1 MLKTVET
8 RSVSPSGAIT
18 KYFQYKQTRRTQ
30 PWRYIKNKKLR
41 IIGGWSGGPK
51 LYILNK
57 IKDTS
62 YLALLLIG
70 QGNNILSLQTLP
82 SPQGSLSP
90 TLPPPH
96 A

>member
-1 MLKTVET
+1 VFPRAPPPPGLLLN
-8 RSVSPSGAIT
+8 I
-18 KYFQYKQTRRTQ
+18 FNINKQGVPQ
-30 PWRYIKNKKLR
+30 PWRYKKKFR

-90 TLPPPH
+90 TLPAGWYISPH
-96 A
+96 AA